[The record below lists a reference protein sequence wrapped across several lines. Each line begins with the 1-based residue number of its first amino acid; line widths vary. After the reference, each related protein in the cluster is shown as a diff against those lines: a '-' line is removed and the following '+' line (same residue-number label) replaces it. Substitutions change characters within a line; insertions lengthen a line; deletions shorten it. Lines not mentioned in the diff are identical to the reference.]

1 MHENNIYLQHRCE
14 TSFVIGLS
22 ITEVAKLFISLS
34 FDFETFILADR
45 TRPLESVLALCIL
58 PKGH

>member
-1 MHENNIYLQHRCE
+1 MHENNIYSQHRSK

-22 ITEVAKLFISLS
+22 ITEVAKLFIGPN
-34 FDFETFILADR
+34 FDFETLILADR
-45 TRPLESVLALCIL
+45 TRPLESVLTLCIL